1 MTASGYYGASAST
14 YLSKTKI
21 VLNRQSDLI
30 LDNASITSPV
40 GIVIEDIAGL
50 VSTVTSIDTKAS
62 VDMSTELSSR
72 VSGDASINSKLSTEV
87 SIIESNQVS
96 IQISEAVWRSEADE
110 SIAANLSSEL
120 VNRAAAVSTEVSLR
134 VLGDASIAA
143 NLSTETARI
152 DAILIGASAS
162 SDNFAEIVTLINSV
176 DTTNDDVF
184 AGYVLSNNAALS
196 TELVARESAVTAEAS
211 TRLAN
216 DDTISTNLSS
226 ELVARASADVSI
238 AANLSTELVARASA
252 VTAEASTRLANDNTI
267 AANLS
272 TELVARASADVSIA
286 ANLSTELV
294 TRAAAVSTEVS
305 LRVLGDTSIAA
316 NLSTELVARAS
327 GDASVMALLSATF
340 SALPMSD
347 GTTIIVDEATNT
359 VQLKES
365 VGAPASGTRTFAGLI
380 NVAAQPSTLTGFGDL
395 SLVTKAYVST
405 ADAAISTNL
414 SSELVARAS
423 ADVSIAANLSTELVA
438 RASADVSIAANLS
451 TELVT
456 RAAAV
461 STEVSLRAY
470 GDASI
475 AANLSTEKARIDAI
489 LIGASASSDNFA
501 EIVTLINSVDT
512 TNDQAF
518 AGYVLAND
526 AALSS
531 ELVARASGDASIAA
545 NLSTE
550 LVDRIAAV
558 STEVVARIS
567 GDTSLAL
574 DLSSEI
580 SNRIVDVDAE
590 QTRAESAE
598 LSLSNLLGVDL
609 TNEASI
615 RLAADNS
622 IATNLSSE
630 LVNRESA
637 VSTEVSLRAYG
648 DASIAANLSS
658 ELVRAQ
664 SAEESIAYTELYTYN
679 RQVAIGQV
687 PNSSRTS
694 FTLATPVKYYSES
707 IFMNGL
713 LLEAGDDYNVTYAN
727 GMITGFVMTFVALTG
742 DKLNAYGVCFTS
754 QSLYE

>member
-1 MTASGYYGASAST
+1 MDYGMTASGYYGASAST

-120 VNRAAAVSTEVSLR
+120 VN
-134 VLGDASIAA
+134 
-143 NLSTETARI
+143 
-152 DAILIGASAS
+152 
-162 SDNFAEIVTLINSV
+162 
-176 DTTNDDVF
+176 
-184 AGYVLSNNAALS
+184 
-196 TELVARESAVTAEAS
+196 
-211 TRLAN
+211 
-216 DDTISTNLSS
+216 
-226 ELVARASADVSI
+226 
-238 AANLSTELVARASA
+238 
-252 VTAEASTRLANDNTI
+252 
-267 AANLS
+267 
-272 TELVARASADVSIA
+272 
-286 ANLSTELV
+286 
-294 TRAAAVSTEVS
+294 RAAAVSTEVS